1 MFFIKDKERKDAKIN
16 PKSSKEQTC
25 TPKGITVPHTP
36 AKMLWCVKECIYKP
50 ALRWCASL
58 GVQQIYHD

>member
-1 MFFIKDKERKDAKIN
+1 MIRVEKKGSFYLPNAEILKKKANFLMFFIKDKERKDAKIN

-36 AKMLWCVKECIYKP
+36 AKML
-50 ALRWCASL
+50 
-58 GVQQIYHD
+58 

>member
-36 AKMLWCVKECIYKP
+36 AKML
-50 ALRWCASL
+50 
-58 GVQQIYHD
+58 